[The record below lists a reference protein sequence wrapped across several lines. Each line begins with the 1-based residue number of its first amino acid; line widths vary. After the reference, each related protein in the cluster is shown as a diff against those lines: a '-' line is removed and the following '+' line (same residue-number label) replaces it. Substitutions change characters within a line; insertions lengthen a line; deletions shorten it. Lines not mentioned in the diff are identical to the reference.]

1 MSPRLSISLRHATR
15 SLGLAMLPLSVILAG
30 CNVEGGGGG
39 DDTAD
44 WATDGVTFDPTV
56 ATQYRNSTEFNNVN
70 ADCVFLNC
78 DTSGPPAPDNQ
89 SNPYALI
96 NLHMAHSA
104 LIGAVPLDGAGQLV
118 AIVDSGILQSHREF
132 DAAGKLTIYGIV
144 PVDDHGTHVASLI
157 AGLRDGATVTGNM
170 HGVAPGANLHFT
182 SWDPSNATPSEF
194 ALANITA
201 GTINAAGLGAVAQNN
216 SWGFAVSANEWN
228 NNSVGT
234 TATRLNNILG
244 YGAANWQGYIDAL
257 DTFQETGVIVWAMS
271 NEVGLSNGS
280 VLATLPNFES
290 SLAEAWITAVNGY
303 FEANVSGDITY
314 AERLSAPCGYAATF
328 CLAGDGTT
336 FGADAAANDSYSPG
350 TGTSFV
356 APQIAGSIAL
366 LAQAFPDL
374 TPEEWTKRLLA
385 SADSSWFSSQSV
397 SIDGTVDFG
406 GGITRGYSHEWG
418 LGTIDLEAALSPIGT
433 VSVLAGDTVAHANRT
448 PLNRSYIVAA
458 GAFGDALAQALDG
471 REMAVFDHFD
481 GNFTLDAGQLVQ
493 LRPRTTIAGV
503 FGEAGLGIG
512 RQPRRAAMAI
522 GENVMAVGFVGPL
535 TMTNGAPGGL
545 QNGTGTNGTSQAS
558 VLSMATNVN
567 LMSAATDGGPVALS
581 VYGFA
586 GGHRVG
592 AHKMMAG
599 VGVDASFGTL
609 GGTLTLG
616 ISQSFEQGALL
627 GLVGNGA
634 FNFGTGSSISAAHI
648 GYTRG
653 LGDDLSM
660 FGNIELGVAGALG
673 STDGGLIEAVGPLTF
688 SGYNIGAT
696 ATRIF
701 AGNDSFTVS
710 LTRPTRVSSGEV
722 AVAMPVGRTAEGEIL
737 VETLAINLA
746 PTGRQRDLGLNYT
759 IGVGNTGRLS
769 FAAQYSLDAGNVAG
783 AQSLAFV
790 AGYGFGF

>member
-1 MSPRLSISLRHATR
+1 
-15 SLGLAMLPLSVILAG
+15 MLPLSVILAG

-44 WATDGVTFDPTV
+44 WATDGVTFNPTV
-56 ATQYRNSTEFNNVN
+56 AAQYRSSTEFNNVN

-78 DTSGPPAPDNQ
+78 GASGPPAPNNQ
-89 SNPYALI
+89 ANPYALI

-104 LIGAVPLDGAGQLV
+104 LIGGVPLDGAGQLV
-118 AIVDSGILQSHREF
+118 AVVDSGILQSHREF

-144 PVDDHGTHVASLI
+144 PIDDHGTHVSSLI
-157 AGLRDGATVTGNM
+157 AGLRDGAAVANNM

-201 GTINAAGLGAVAQNN
+201 GTLDAAGLGAVAQNN

-228 NNSVGT
+228 NNSIGT
-234 TATRLNNILG
+234 TAARLNNILG

-257 DTFQETGVIVWAMS
+257 DTFQETGVIIWAMS
-271 NEVGLSNGS
+271 NDVGLANGS

-303 FEANVSGDITY
+303 FEVDVSGDINH

-336 FGADAAANDSYSPG
+336 FGADSAANDSYSPG

-406 GGITRGYSHEWG
+406 GGITRGYSDEWG
-418 LGTIDLEAALSPIGT
+418 LGTIDLEAALSPIGA
-433 VSVLAGDTVAHANRT
+433 VSVLSGATVALADRT
-448 PLNRSYIVAA
+448 PLNRSYILSA
-458 GAFGDALAQALDG
+458 GAFGDSLAQALDG
-471 REMAVFDHFD
+471 RDMAVFDHFN
-481 GNFTLDAGQLVQ
+481 GNFTMDAGQLVQ
-493 LRPRTTIAGV
+493 LRPEATIAGLFSEV
-503 FGEAGLGIG
+503 GAGNG
-512 RQPRRAAMAI
+512 RMSGHAAIAV
-522 GENVMAVGFVGPL
+522 GENATAAGFVGPL
-535 TMTNGAPGGL
+535 TMTNVVVGGPQTGASI
-545 QNGTGTNGTSQAS
+545 NGISRAS

-567 LMSAATDGGPVALS
+567 LVSAGTDEGPVALS
-581 VYGFA
+581 IYGFA

-592 AHKMMAG
+592 GNQMMAG
-599 VGVDASFGTL
+599 VGFDASVNTF

-616 ISQSFEQGALL
+616 VSQSFEQGALL
-627 GLVGNGA
+627 GLVGKGA
-634 FNFGTGSSISAAHI
+634 FNFGVGSSISAAHF
-648 GYTRG
+648 GYTRA
-653 LGDDLSM
+653 LGDNLSM

-673 STDGGLIEAVGPLTF
+673 STDGSLIKAVGPVTF
-688 SGYNIGAT
+688 GGYNIGAT

-710 LTRPTRVSSGEV
+710 LTRPTRVSSGE
-722 AVAMPVGRTAEGEIL
+722 AEVAMPVGRTTEGGIL
-737 VETLAINLA
+737 VETLAIDLA
-746 PTGRQRDLGLNYT
+746 PTGVQRDLGLNYT
-759 IGVGNTGRLS
+759 IGVGNSGRLS

-783 AQSLAFV
+783 AQSLAFA